1 MTMIGSGNVAW
12 HFSKMFKSIGIEII
26 EVYSRNQE
34 DAKKLSDELN
44 ARHVKQL
51 EQLSNETDLIV
62 LAVNDDSIDSVSNQ
76 IQTNVLVVH
85 TSGTASIEKLSNSRK
100 GVIWSVQSLRKNQ
113 ETDYSK
119 IPFLIESNSENDSAT
134 LENLIKRISPQVF
147 ITSSEDRL
155 KAHLGAVIAN
165 NFVNH
170 LYSISQEL
178 LSEAK
183 LPFSILLPIIEEE
196 TRKVHSFEPKE
207 IQTGPAARGDQKTI
221 ETHLNIIQEKELKEI
236 YKLISDRIKKNHHD
250 L

>member
-12 HFSKMFKSIGIEII
+12 HFSRMFKSLGIDVL

-34 DAKKLSDELN
+34 KAKELSIELN
-44 ARHVKQL
+44 TRHL
-51 EQLSNETDLIV
+51 ERLEDISTESDLIV
-62 LAVNDDSIDSVSNQ
+62 LAINDDSIEDVALRLK
-76 IQTNVLVVH
+76 TDALVVH
-85 TSGTASIEKLSNSRK
+85 TSGTASIEKLQNNRK
-100 GVIWSVQSLRKNQ
+100 GVIWSIQSFRKYQ

-119 IPFLIESNSENDSAT
+119 IPFLIESNSNGDSIV
-134 LENLIKRISPQVF
+134 LENLIKKVSEFVYLKN
-147 ITSSEDRL
+147 SEDRL

-196 TRKVHSFEPKE
+196 TRKVHSFDPKN

-221 ETHLNIIQEKELKEI
+221 ENHLNIIQEPELKEI
-236 YKLISDRIKKNHHD
+236 YRLISERIKKLHHD